1 MKIKKLSG
9 VWASGIALMLG
20 LLMFL
25 QIPVAAASQDLNYGK
40 GTASDRK
47 LTASQMY
54 AGMYG
59 NDLSEAE
66 RNALDALAEVS
77 LTYSRVPD
85 SVVKCEYD
93 NDNAVLT
100 ILVNTYEYTA
110 QNGERVVWRPTKVWF
125 NKGAADQ
132 RSATL
137 KKKAEGLYQCSFSGM
152 TKSQEFMLDVDF
164 VWEVKIEAE
173 IADKLVTLP
182 YTVGEAAYEE
192 LKEYEDYQE
201 ALAAYEWYL
210 AYPAKKAA
218 YDKYLEQ
225 KAVYDK
231 EKEAY
236 DAYVDALAK
245 YQLDLAKYNENQQK
259 KKAYEAKSKAY
270 YEYQEYRM
278 QYAVFYDEYE
288 VYLKNYT
295 QVKNALKVLDTA
307 YKGSDIVGTDIG
319 WTFYRAI
326 KGKTATSFLDALEG
340 KEAATGIPRALL
352 DEAKDAGEEL
362 TKLLVEYDKIRSAS
376 YESNFEKIRAKF
388 AYYDAHYEE
397 LCQSLKVFHTDMKEI
412 YCTKGIPAL
421 VDGVGKTAQ
430 VQMMVAQT
438 YALYT
443 ALDDS
448 VTMDPNWVLKY
459 SSKGQKA
466 LNELLPDVLFPTDTN
481 LASPK
486 KVTMPETE
494 MKLPEG
500 QMEPVEHPGDPD
512 YDSTLTKPLV
522 PAPVTKP
529 TAPKA
534 VENPGAQPD
543 ACEEPTYVAE
553 PSLTSVERALAEERR
568 KGTLTER
575 VPSGQNTR
583 LKLTQTVSCKRSFQA
598 VNVVTFYYS
607 DGTKVGEIL
616 VDKMFSL
623 KQYADEIPERERE
636 GDAINAFYRFRGWL
650 VSGEDFETR
659 YPELVSKHLSTEQL
673 CALDIK
679 GDWDV
684 VADYDVTPRSYTITW
699 IVGGKTE
706 SQNYHYG
713 QIPVCPVSTE
723 LPKQGEISFVFRGWL
738 SDLVPVQGDATYQAL
753 YEEVRPKYRVT
764 WIYGLNGE
772 HEIVTWVTYGYPADA
787 SSIPVQ
793 VAPSEYYYRFDGWNE
808 TPSSSVKGELT
819 YRAKYSAIPIAKHG
833 DGSVCAVEH
842 TSNAVSLK
850 PTQSLLQIS
859 DALEYAAEMEKQLE
873 IVWDGFSVTFTAEQ
887 IQVLRAGKCAK
898 LSLVEERRATDGAIY
913 YQLDFMTKLYSYDP
927 QLSLDVAVR
936 RPSFDRVIG
945 VVYLAAEASET
956 EMDSVGYASKLVFSM
971 QSGDRV
977 LYRPKYILQVTD
989 PSGKSDYSEKDGTTV
1004 VGGETVDL
1012 SSVKC
1017 DYGYEIV
1024 GATLIYSD
1032 GTREQVG
1039 VQFVM
1044 PADPV
1049 SVELIAQRI
1058 VFHITFEVEGQVYRE
1073 MDLFFEDL
1081 IVLPEDPTKAEDD
1094 SYTYSFDGWSPQ
1106 VWNKAVDRNQRNP
1119 VFTAVFTA
1127 YPKVALA
1134 ADDYQGTLV
1143 IRVVVIGLLGI
1154 VLLVGSILCIIH
1166 RKRLADVVRRGVKGI
1181 VILVRG
1187 GSSNSSPSAKG
1198 EVEEST
1204 NEPSSSEDEDDE
1216 SKPV

>member
-1 MKIKKLSG
+1 
-9 VWASGIALMLG
+9 
-20 LLMFL
+20 
-25 QIPVAAASQDLNYGK
+25 
-40 GTASDRK
+40 
-47 LTASQMY
+47 
-54 AGMYG
+54 
-59 NDLSEAE
+59 
-66 RNALDALAEVS
+66 
-77 LTYSRVPD
+77 
-85 SVVKCEYD
+85 
-93 NDNAVLT
+93 
-100 ILVNTYEYTA
+100 
-110 QNGERVVWRPTKVWF
+110 
-125 NKGAADQ
+125 
-132 RSATL
+132 
-137 KKKAEGLYQCSFSGM
+137 
-152 TKSQEFMLDVDF
+152 
-164 VWEVKIEAE
+164 
-173 IADKLVTLP
+173 
-182 YTVGEAAYEE
+182 
-192 LKEYEDYQE
+192 
-201 ALAAYEWYL
+201 
-210 AYPAKKAA
+210 
-218 YDKYLEQ
+218 
-225 KAVYDK
+225 
-231 EKEAY
+231 
-236 DAYVDALAK
+236 
-245 YQLDLAKYNENQQK
+245 
-259 KKAYEAKSKAY
+259 
-270 YEYQEYRM
+270 M

-288 VYLKNYT
+288 VYLRNYT
-295 QVKNALKVLDTA
+295 QVKNALKVLDSA

-319 WTFYRAI
+319 WMFYRAI
-326 KGKTATSFLDALEG
+326 KGKTATAFLDALEG

-352 DEAKDAGEEL
+352 DEAKDASEKL

-376 YESNFEKIRAKF
+376 YESNFEKVRAKF
-388 AYYDAHYEE
+388 AYYSAHYEE
-397 LCQSLKVFHTDMKEI
+397 LCQSLKIFHTDMKEI

-430 VQMMVAQT
+430 VQMVVAQT

-443 ALDDS
+443 ALDDT
-448 VTMDPNWVLKY
+448 VTMDPNWVLSY
-459 SSKGQKA
+459 SSKGQKE
-466 LNELLPDVLFPTDTN
+466 LNDLLPEVLRPTDAN

-512 YDSTLTKPLV
+512 YDNTLKKPLT
-522 PAPVTKP
+522 PSPVTEP
-529 TAPKA
+529 TAPKV
-534 VENPGAQPD
+534 VENPGTAPD
-543 ACEEPTYVAE
+543 ACEKPTYVVE
-553 PSLTSVERALAEERR
+553 PSLTSVERALAEEYRG
-568 KGTLTER
+568 GTLKKR
-575 VPSGQNTR
+575 VPSGQETW
-583 LKLTQTVSCKRSFQA
+583 LKFTQTVSCKRSFQA

-623 KQYADEIPERERE
+623 KQYTGEIPERERE
-636 GDAINAFYRFRGWL
+636 GDEINAFYRFRGWL

-679 GDWDV
+679 GDWEV
-684 VADYDVTPRSYTITW
+684 VADYDVTPRSYTVAW
-699 IVGGKTE
+699 IVGGKTVT
-706 SQNYHYG
+706 QNYHYG

-723 LPKQGEISFVFRGWL
+723 LPRQGEISFVFRGWS
-738 SDLVPVQGDATYQAL
+738 SDIVPVQGDVTYQAL

-772 HEIVTWVTYGYPADA
+772 YIETWVSYGYPADD

-793 VAPSEYYYRFDGWNE
+793 IAPNEYYYRFDGWNE

-819 YRAKYSAIPIAKHG
+819 YQAIYSRIPIAKHG

-842 TSNAVSLK
+842 TSSAVILK
-850 PTQSLLQIS
+850 PTQSLLQIA
-859 DALEYAAEMEKQLE
+859 DALEYASETGKQLE
-873 IVWDGFSVTFTAEQ
+873 IVWEGFSVTFTAEQ

-898 LSLVEERRATDGAIY
+898 LSLVEKRRAEDGAIY

-936 RPSFDRVIG
+936 RSSFDRVIG
-945 VVYLAAEASET
+945 VVYLAIDASET
-956 EMDSVGYASKLVFSM
+956 EMNSVGYADKLVFSM

-989 PSGKSDYSEKDGTTV
+989 PTGKSDYSEKDGMTV

-1017 DYGYEIV
+1017 DYGYEIA

-1039 VQFVM
+1039 VRFAM

-1154 VLLVGSILCIIH
+1154 MLLAGSILCIIH
-1166 RKRLADVVRRGVKGI
+1166 RKRVGDMIRRDVKGI
-1181 VILVRG
+1181 VTLVKG
-1187 GSSNSSPSAKG
+1187 GSSNSSPSTED
-1198 EVEEST
+1198 EVDEST
-1204 NEPSSSEDEDDE
+1204 NEPPSSEDEGDE